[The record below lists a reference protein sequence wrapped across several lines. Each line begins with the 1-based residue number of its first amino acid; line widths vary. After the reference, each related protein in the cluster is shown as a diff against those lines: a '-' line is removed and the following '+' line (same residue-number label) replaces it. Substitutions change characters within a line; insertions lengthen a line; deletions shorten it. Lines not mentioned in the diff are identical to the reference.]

1 MNFCTRLLQRAW
13 RDSPPVHAA
22 VISPTRL
29 LILGIAGA
37 MAACSQDAGQ
47 PTEQD
52 AVAPLDAVAP
62 VNSAADARPNI
73 LFVVAD
79 DLGYTDIGAF
89 GSEISTPN
97 LDELAFAGVRLTN
110 FRTHSACQQTR
121 VMLMASANATDALE
135 IRPTQPSR
143 ERANRLSLNWAIIPE
158 LLQDAGY
165 ETYLTGKW
173 DLGLEEGYTPSTRGF
188 DRSFV
193 QLGASASH
201 FPEILWDDYSLY
213 RLDGETVEYEDLPP
227 SFYTTD
233 YYTDRMIEF
242 IDSGEPPW
250 FGFVPYTTPHWPL
263 HAPEDWLDRYAGR
276 YDEGYDV
283 LRAARVARAM
293 ELGVIPEGAVLDDFE
308 PVAPPWEELSA
319 EDRRGYARAQE
330 VYAAMVENL
339 DFNFGRLVDYL
350 EESGQLENTVIVFSS
365 DNGASTAAYGIIPT
379 AAGAHPAPPGFID
392 NSFENWG
399 RPNSFID
406 HGRGFAEAATAP
418 LQGYKG
424 TFSEG
429 GLRTTAFVHFPAA
442 VQGDRVNGTLMSML
456 DILPTFLDIAGTA
469 HPGPGSYRGREI
481 NGILGRSFWPHL
493 TGETAEVHAPGDSVG
508 WSRGGG
514 GGALVRGDYKL
525 INTPAAGGMG
535 TPNTSWRLYNIAEDP
550 GEHNDLADEMPD
562 LTAELIQEW
571 EQNWR

>member
-1 MNFCTRLLQRAW
+1 MNFFTRLLLKARKTL
-13 RDSPPVHAA
+13 PPVHATR
-22 VISPTRL
+22 ISPTRL
-29 LILGIAGA
+29 LALGIAGA

-47 PTEQD
+47 PAAPD
-52 AVAPLDAVAP
+52 AAETPDSLP
-62 VNSAADARPNI
+62 DARPNI

-121 VMLMASANATDALE
+121 VMLMASANATEALE

-201 FPEILWDDYSLY
+201 FAEILWDDYSLY

-227 SFYTTD
+227 DFYTTD

-283 LRAARVARAM
+283 LRAARAARAT

-308 PVAPPWEELSA
+308 PVAPPWDELSA

-379 AAGAHPAPPGFID
+379 AAGVHPAPPGFID

-418 LQGYKG
+418 LRGYKG

-429 GLRTTAFVHFPAA
+429 GLRTTAFVHFPAE
-442 VQGDRVNGTLMSML
+442 VQGDRVNGTFMTML

-493 TGETAEVHAPGDSVG
+493 TGATAEVHAPGDSVG

-525 INTPAAGGMG
+525 INTPAAGGRG
-535 TPNTSWRLYNIAEDP
+535 TPNTSWRLYNIAEDA
-550 GEHNDLADEMPD
+550 GERNDLAGEMPD
-562 LTAELIQEW
+562 LTAELIQDW

>member
-1 MNFCTRLLQRAW
+1 MSFFAAFLLRAW
-13 RDSPPVHAA
+13 RNSPSGNSLGNTWAK
-22 VISPTRL
+22 L
-29 LILGIAGA
+29 LALVIAGA
-37 MAACSQDAGQ
+37 MTACSQDAGQ
-47 PTEQD
+47 SAGQD
-52 AVAPLDAVAP
+52 AVDPMDSVAD
-62 VNSAADARPNI
+62 SRPNI
-73 LFVVAD
+73 LYVVAD

-121 VMLMASANATDALE
+121 VMMMASANVTEALE

-165 ETYLTGKW
+165 ETYLSGKW
-173 DLGLEEGYTPSTRGF
+173 DLGLEDGYTPSTRGF

-213 RLDGETVEYEDLPP
+213 RMDGETVEYEDLPP
-227 SFYTTD
+227 DFYTTD

-283 LRAARVARAM
+283 LREARVARAG
-293 ELGVIPEGAVLDDFE
+293 ELGVVPAGAELDDFE
-308 PVAPPWEELSA
+308 PVAPPWDELSA

-339 DFNFGRLVDYL
+339 DLNFGRLVDYL
-350 EESGQLENTVIVFSS
+350 RESGQLENTVIIFSS
-365 DNGASTAAYGIIPT
+365 DNGASTAAYGVVPT
-379 AAGAHPAPPGFID
+379 APGAHPAPPGFID
-392 NSFENWG
+392 NRFENWG
-399 RPNSFID
+399 RPNSFVD

-418 LQGYKG
+418 LQGYKS

-429 GLRTTAFVHFPAA
+429 GLRAAAFVHYPAA
-442 VQGDRVNGTLMSML
+442 VQGGQVNGTLMSML
-456 DILPTFLDIAGTA
+456 DILPTFLDIARSA
-469 HPGPGSYRGREI
+469 HPGAGSYRGREI

-493 TGETAEVHAPGDSVG
+493 TGETAAVYSPDDSVG
-508 WSRGGG
+508 WSRGD
-514 GGALVRGDYKL
+514 GGALIRGDYKI
-525 INTPAAGGMG
+525 INTPAAGGMAAA
-535 TPNTSWRLYNIAEDP
+535 TPWRLYNIAEDP
-550 GEHNDLADEMPD
+550 GEHNDLAAAMPG
-562 LTAELIQEW
+562 LTEELIQDW

>member
-1 MNFCTRLLQRAW
+1 MNFFTRLLQRA
-13 RDSPPVHAA
+13 RKTLPPANA
-22 VISPTRL
+22 TMISPTRL
-29 LILGIAGA
+29 LALGIAGA

-47 PTEQD
+47 P
-52 AVAPLDAVAP
+52 AAPDGAETPDSVP
-62 VNSAADARPNI
+62 DARPNI

-121 VMLMASANATDALE
+121 VMLMASANATEALE

-143 ERANRLSLNWAIIPE
+143 ERANRLSLNWATIPE

-173 DLGLEEGYTPSTRGF
+173 DLGLEDGYTPSTRGF
-188 DRSFV
+188 YRSFV

-227 SFYTTD
+227 DFYTTD

-283 LRAARVARAM
+283 LRAARAARAT

-308 PVAPPWEELSA
+308 PVAPPWDELSA

-379 AAGAHPAPPGFID
+379 AAGTHPAPPGFID

-429 GLRTTAFVHFPAA
+429 GLRTTAFVHFPAE
-442 VQGDRVNGTLMSML
+442 VQGDRVNGTFMTML
-456 DILPTFLDIAGTA
+456 DILPTFLEIAGTA

-493 TGETAEVHAPGDSVG
+493 TGETAEVHAPGDTVG

-525 INTPAAGGMG
+525 INTPAAGGRG
-535 TPNTSWRLYNIAEDP
+535 TPNTAWRLYNIAEDP
-550 GEHNDLADEMPD
+550 GERNDLAGEMPD

>member
-1 MNFCTRLLQRAW
+1 MISRIRFLTLAFACALAACAQDEGQPA
-13 RDSPPVHAA
+13 DSAVETADETAAEAATETTAGIVPEAAA
-22 VISPTRL
+22 V
-29 LILGIAGA
+29 
-37 MAACSQDAGQ
+37 
-47 PTEQD
+47 
-52 AVAPLDAVAP
+52 
-62 VNSAADARPNI
+62 RPNI
-73 LFVVAD
+73 LFIVAD

-89 GSEISTPN
+89 GSEIATPN

-110 FRTHSACQQTR
+110 LRTHSACQQTR
-121 VMLMASANATDALE
+121 VMMMASANVTEALE

-165 ETYLTGKW
+165 ATYISGKW
-173 DLGLEEGYTPSTRGF
+173 DLGLEHGYTPATRGF

-213 RLDGETVEYEDLPP
+213 RMDGETVEYEDLPP
-227 SFYTTD
+227 DFYTTD

-283 LRAARVARAM
+283 LRAARAARAT
-293 ELGVIPEGAVLDDFE
+293 ELGVVPEGAVLEDFE
-308 PVAPPWEELSA
+308 PVAPPWDELSV

-330 VYAAMVENL
+330 LYAAMVENL
-339 DFNFGRLVDYL
+339 DFNVGRLVDYL
-350 EESGQLENTVIVFSS
+350 AESGQLENTVIIFSS
-365 DNGASTAAYGIIPT
+365 DNGASTAAYGVVPT
-379 AAGAHPAPPGFID
+379 APGVHPAPPGFID
-392 NSFENWG
+392 NRFENWG
-399 RPNSFID
+399 RPNSFVD
-406 HGRGFAEAATAP
+406 HGRGFAEAAHAP

-424 TFSEG
+424 AYSEG
-429 GLRTTAFVHFPAA
+429 GLRAVAFVHYPAA
-442 VQGDRVNGTLMSML
+442 VPGGQVNGTFMSML
-456 DILPTFLDIAGTA
+456 DILPTFLDIAGSA

-493 TGETAEVHAPGDSVG
+493 TGETADVYSPNDSVG
-508 WSRGGG
+508 WSRGDG
-514 GGALVRGDYKL
+514 GGALIRGDYKL

-550 GEHNDLADEMPD
+550 GEHNDLAAEMPE
-562 LTAELIQEW
+562 LTGELIQDW
-571 EQNWR
+571 ELNWR

>member
-1 MNFCTRLLQRAW
+1 MNPSAALLLRAW
-13 RDSPPVHAA
+13 RNSPPGHTLGNMWVKLLALA
-22 VISPTRL
+22 V
-29 LILGIAGA
+29 AGA
-37 MAACSQDAGQ
+37 MAACSRDAGQ
-47 PTEQD
+47 SAGQD
-52 AVAPLDAVAP
+52 AAEPMDSV
-62 VNSAADARPNI
+62 ADARPNI
-73 LFVVAD
+73 LYVVAD

-121 VMLMASANATDALE
+121 VMMMASANVTEALE

-165 ETYLTGKW
+165 ETYIAGKW
-173 DLGLEEGYTPSTRGF
+173 DLGLEDGYTPSTRGF

-213 RLDGETVEYEDLPP
+213 RMDGETIEYEDLPP
-227 SFYTTD
+227 DFYTTD

-242 IDSGEPPW
+242 IGSGEQPW
-250 FGFVPYTTPHWPL
+250 FGFVPYTSPHWPL

-276 YDEGYDV
+276 YDDGYDM
-283 LRAARVARAM
+283 LRAARVARAT
-293 ELGVIPEGAVLDDFE
+293 ELGVVPEGAVPDDFE
-308 PVAPPWEELSA
+308 PVAPPWDELSA

-330 VYAAMVENL
+330 LYAAMVENL
-339 DFNFGRLVDYL
+339 DFNVGRLVDYIQ
-350 EESGQLENTVIVFSS
+350 ESGQLDNTVIIFSS

-379 AAGAHPAPPGFID
+379 PPGAHPAPPGFID
-392 NSFENWG
+392 NRFENWG
-399 RPNSFID
+399 RPNSFVD
-406 HGRGFAEAATAP
+406 HGRGFAEAASAP

-429 GLRTTAFVHFPAA
+429 GLRAAAFVHYPAA
-442 VQGDRVNGTLMSML
+442 VPGGQVNGTFMSML
-456 DILPTFLDIAGTA
+456 DVLPTFLDIADSV
-469 HPGPGSYRGREI
+469 HPGSGTYRGREI

-493 TGETAEVHAPGDSVG
+493 TGETTAVYSPSDSVG
-508 WSRGGG
+508 WSRGD
-514 GGALVRGDYKL
+514 GGALIRGDYKI

-535 TPNTSWRLYNIAEDP
+535 ATTPWRLYNIAEDP
-550 GEHNDLADEMPD
+550 GEHNDLAADMPA
-562 LTAELIQEW
+562 LTGELIQDW